1 LASCWERIAALQ
13 KSNAS
18 RLCVG
23 LDVDPQKYP
32 AGLNGNPGSTLEFN
46 KGIIDSTIDHV
57 CAFKPNAAFYE
68 AMGESGLLALKETIK
83 YIDGRVPVI
92 LDVKRGDIGNTAA
105 RYASAAF
112 EDLGADAVTVNP
124 YMGIDSVEP
133 FLKYD
138 DKGIFLLCLTS
149 NAGSADFQLEPEGDP
164 LFARVARKAVEWDAG
179 RGVLGLVVGA
189 THPGTVGTVRGLA
202 AGLPFLLPGIGAQ
215 GGAIESVNA
224 AEVNGDGLGV
234 VVNASRGVIYAGSGD
249 NWREEV
255 RSAARQ
261 LKDSIGKN

>member
-13 KSNAS
+13 ITNAS

-32 AGLNGNPGSTLEFN
+32 SSLNGKHESTFEFN
-46 KGIIDSTIDHV
+46 KGVIDSTLDMV
-57 CAFKPNAAFYE
+57 CAYKPNAAFYE
-68 AMGESGLLALKETIK
+68 AMGEPGLLALKETIK

-92 LDVKRGDIGNTAA
+92 LDVKRGDIGNTGSK
-105 RYASAAF
+105 YASAAY
-112 EDLGADAVTVNP
+112 EDLQADAVTLSP
-124 YMGIDSVEP
+124 YMGFDSIEP
-133 FLKYD
+133 FMKYE

-149 NAGSADFQLEPEGDP
+149 NAGSADFQLEPQGDP
-164 LFARVARKAVEWDAG
+164 LFARVARKAVEWDDGSGA
-179 RGVLGLVVGA
+179 LGLVVGA
-189 THPGTVGTVRGLA
+189 THPGTVDRVRELA
-202 AGLPFLLPGIGAQ
+202 GELPFLLPGIGAQ

-255 RSAARQ
+255 RNAASQ
-261 LKDSIGKN
+261 LKDSIGIQ